1 MKKAATSKLV
11 GVKWRE
17 IHKEWFIK
25 YLTAKQCNHQ
35 LKECIFINFVYWFFS
50 NINLA
55 TLKRAKILL
64 FDKISKNH
72 SRVYNFP
79 QLVNFSLTDD
89 DVNDHPS
96 IRIVSYKIY
105 EMQICFSKL

>member
-35 LKECIFINFVYWFFS
+35 LKECIFINFVYWFFF

-55 TLKRAKILL
+55 TLKRAKILCL
-64 FDKISKNH
+64 TRYLKTILA
-72 SRVYNFP
+72 YIIFP
-79 QLVNFSLTDD
+79 SW
-89 DVNDHPS
+89 S
-96 IRIVSYKIY
+96 I
-105 EMQICFSKL
+105 FL